1 MKSLSIKHEINF
13 TELNNLVGKHSLAMK
28 FGKFVLEK
36 KKSSKYFTENMT
48 WKLVSG
54 PFGFLKN

>member
-13 TELNNLVGKHSLAMK
+13 TELNNLVGKQSGNEIWQVCFRK
-28 FGKFVLEK
+28 Q

-48 WKLVSG
+48 WKLVAG